1 MKIHVANY
9 QPDKL
14 GGGWS
19 FARNFAKG
27 LGEVSNYDEADI
39 YFICGPTMV
48 SYDDVEKA
56 KQDGKKIVLR
66 IDNIVRNSRNRN
78 TGMTRMKRFAELAD
92 LVVFQSEYSRELL
105 GERFLKRNGPV
116 ILNSCDTDIFNTKGR
131 IELGRARYIYSRV
144 IIKVE

>member
-48 SYDDVEKA
+48 SYDDVEK
-56 KQDGKKIVLR
+56 L
-66 IDNIVRNSRNRN
+66 SR
-78 TGMTRMKRFAELAD
+78 TVKRLF
-92 LVVFQSEYSRELL
+92 L
-105 GERFLKRNGPV
+105 G
-116 ILNSCDTDIFNTKGR
+116 
-131 IELGRARYIYSRV
+131 
-144 IIKVE
+144 